1 MVRECA
7 AEVVALLVAEGREV
21 WVWQFF
27 VFGAEVVVALGVAH
41 EMDRGSH
48 CCFVCG
54 FCSLVYMRDICV
66 LDDFLKAQ
74 KQREAI

>member
-1 MVRECA
+1 MRECA

-21 WVWQFF
+21 WVWEFL

-48 CCFVCG
+48 CVVCWFWFFG
-54 FCSLVYMRDICV
+54 VYERYMCAR
-66 LDDFLKAQ
+66 
-74 KQREAI
+74 